1 MIKRPAHE
9 IVKQECVISPTLCFA
24 LIKAFYAAQ
33 KKEFYV
39 QEYLMRTNPLKM
51 ADLLTF
57 AKDKETIN
65 RKLPFLY
72 HVSVFG

>member
-1 MIKRPAHE
+1 M
-9 IVKQECVISPTLCFA
+9 LCLNQNFIFCA
-24 LIKAFYAAQ
+24 VTAFYAAQ